1 MGPPRS
7 EFLKTEYIPY
17 MALVFL
23 LTVSSFFFKIEK
35 LNQPEIPSQ
44 QTTSVNRPSGDE
56 GEFKPWQAP
65 DFTLEDLNG
74 VKVSLSDYRGKIVFL
89 NIWATW
95 CKPCEVE
102 MPAMEKLY
110 KKFQDQNFEM
120 LTISIDTEGKQ
131 VIEPYI
137 KKWNLTFPVLLD
149 PESKIVQKFNITGVP
164 ETFLIDTQGVVFQ
177 HVVGPREWDHQ
188 LVYHFFEKILELT
201 V

>member
-7 EFLKTEYIPY
+7 GFLKTEYIPY
-17 MALVFL
+17 VALVFL
-23 LTVSSFFFKIEK
+23 VTVSSIFFKIEK
-35 LNQPEIPSQ
+35 LNQPKIPSQ
-44 QTTSVNRPSGDE
+44 QTTSVNRSSGDE

-110 KKFQDQNFEM
+110 QKFQDQNFEM

-131 VIEPYI
+131 VIEPYM
-137 KKWNLTFPVLLD
+137 KKWDLTFPVLLD

-164 ETFLIDTQGVVFQ
+164 ETFLIDPQGVVFQ